1 MCHNVPFFHS
11 YVKQPEGNFST
22 TTMWTAT
29 KKPEARG
36 SQKEAFFIPHGLT
49 HGEFHPDEFSSLA
62 HLFPSEKITGWRCQT
77 QVTASSGLKMWGDDQ
92 EILPWGWQVDYH
104 GGNRVPIGL
113 VVSFCF
119 VGETIPQK
127 DTETETRISRSQNND
142 IEIDWI
148 QNFRLFYL
156 WLVFLVQPRLTTTL
170 YSTKWDQDPERI
182 FLDMLGMAGLSGC
195 GIFGSKDHLKN
206 TMFGIVCSRLARC
219 LGRLQVWRGIMWST
233 GWNAMEK
240 PGKSKVWRESW
251 NFLRKLGRN
260 WNLLRKLSFPVRYQW
275 HDYNDVISKS
285 DLGCGGKKLEVVFL
299 AIYVYGIIYSDML

>member
-156 WLVFLVQPRLTTTL
+156 WLVFFSTT
-170 YSTKWDQDPERI
+170 STNDDSI
-182 FLDMLGMAGLSGC
+182 LDEMRSGSWEDLSGYV
-195 GIFGSKDHLKN
+195 GDGRPVWMWYFWVEGSLKK
-206 TMFGIVCSRLARC
+206 TRC
-219 LGRLQVWRGIMWST
+219 LV
-233 GWNAMEK
+233 
-240 PGKSKVWRESW
+240 
-251 NFLRKLGRN
+251 
-260 WNLLRKLSFPVRYQW
+260 
-275 HDYNDVISKS
+275 
-285 DLGCGGKKLEVVFL
+285 
-299 AIYVYGIIYSDML
+299 